1 LNLQASEHDSRAL
14 TFISQKAAA
23 LPKHLLEPG
32 HPAMNSKVFM
42 SCVLLLCLFGMSS
55 FAAPLTPPLADDVME
70 ELSSIPATLGS
81 SDSETDPEAVP
92 LQEAANAEVDL
103 VQTASSMHN
112 DFASTSVGGY
122 TFYRVPFT
130 SSTSSNVDIRNTCQ
144 KHGMIAP
151 CDAGKGY
158 DPCDGCTVMPTE
170 TLSSKC
176 GNQHFSYGGY
186 VPPDY
191 KETDCYKN
199 WPGDKGAWDKF
210 MPDTHI
216 MQNWNCGTVIHQIC
230 VLLRCASSMQ

>member
-1 LNLQASEHDSRAL
+1 
-14 TFISQKAAA
+14 
-23 LPKHLLEPG
+23 
-32 HPAMNSKVFM
+32 M

-92 LQEAANAEVDL
+92 LQEAADAEVDL

-144 KHGMIAP
+144 KHDMIAP

-186 VPPDY
+186 VAPDY

-199 WPGDKGAWDKF
+199 WPGDKSGWDKF

-216 MQNWNCGTVIHQIC
+216 MQNWNCGTVIHQIFC